1 MIRAR
6 LAVSDMTV
14 SGRFP
19 TMTDF
24 TLLVLEGAFASG
36 VAAAV
41 DILTTAGTIAVRMG
55 RTAPAWRLCSVT
67 GGTVRLQNGLRID
80 TEPLPEPGTADR
92 SLWIIPGLAT
102 DTPSRVDARLTQ
114 PDARTAVAR
123 IATHVAAGGEVA
135 AVCSAVFLL
144 AAAGV
149 LPSRR
154 VTTTWWLA
162 AHLQQLSPLAR
173 IDTDRMVCADGPV
186 MTAGAAFAQID
197 LMIHVLRE
205 RCGTALAERV
215 SRLLLIDG
223 REAQAD
229 YIIPEMLA
237 GGDALAARLVA
248 RVESALPDCPS
259 VAALA
264 AEFAMS
270 ERTLGRHIR
279 AATGR
284 STLAL
289 IQSVRLRRARQL
301 LESSRMT
308 VDRVAEAVGY
318 QDATALRRLMK
329 KGYRES
335 PAGLR

>member
-1 MIRAR
+1 MA
-6 LAVSDMTV
+6 
-14 SGRFP
+14 
-19 TMTDF
+19 DF
-24 TLLVLEGAFASG
+24 TILALDGAFASG
-36 VAAAV
+36 VSAAV
-41 DILTTAGTIAVRMG
+41 DILTTAATVAARMG
-55 RTAPAWRLCSVT
+55 VAVPTWRLCSVT
-67 GGTVRLQNGLRID
+67 GGTVSLQNGFRID
-80 TEPLPEPGTADR
+80 TTSLPEPGAADR

-102 DTPSRVDARLTQ
+102 DTPSRVDKRLQQ
-114 PDARTAVAR
+114 PDAQAAVAR
-123 IATHVAAGGEVA
+123 IAAHVAAGGEVA

-162 AHLQQLSPLAR
+162 AHLQHCAPQAR
-173 IDTDRMVCADGPV
+173 IDSDRMVCTDGPV
-186 MTAGAAFAQID
+186 ITGGAAFAQVD
-197 LMIHVLRE
+197 LMIHVLRQRGGAE
-205 RCGTALAERV
+205 LAERV
-215 SRLLLIDG
+215 SRVLLIDG

-237 GGDALAARLVA
+237 GGDALASRLVA

-264 AEFAMS
+264 SEFAMS
-270 ERTLGRHIR
+270 ERTLARHVR

-284 STLAL
+284 SPLAL
-289 IQSVRLRRARQL
+289 IQSVRLRRARKL
-301 LESSRMT
+301 LEGSRLT
-308 VDRVAEAVGY
+308 VDQVAEAVGY

-329 KGYRES
+329 KGYQES

>member
-1 MIRAR
+1 
-6 LAVSDMTV
+6 MT
-14 SGRFP
+14 
-19 TMTDF
+19 TF
-24 TLLVLEGAFASG
+24 TILVLDGAFASG

-41 DILTTAGTIAVRMG
+41 DILTTAETIAGQLGVS
-55 RTAPAWRLCSVT
+55 APTWRLCSVT
-67 GGTVRLQNGLRID
+67 GGAVGLQNGFRID
-80 TEPLPEPGTADR
+80 TGPLPEPGAVDR

-102 DTPSRVDARLTQ
+102 DTPSRVDKRLLQ
-114 PDARTAVAR
+114 PDAQAAVAR
-123 IATHVAAGGEVA
+123 ITAHMAAGGEVA

-162 AHLQQLSPLAR
+162 AHLQQRAPQAR
-173 IDTDRMVCADGPV
+173 IDSDRMVCADGPV
-186 MTAGAAFAQID
+186 TTGGAAFAQVD

-205 RCGTALAERV
+205 RGGAALAERV
-215 SRLLLIDG
+215 SRVLLIDG

-270 ERTLGRHIR
+270 ERTLGRHIH

-289 IQSVRLRRARQL
+289 IQSVRLRRARAL
-301 LESSRMT
+301 LESTRLN
-308 VDRVAEAVGY
+308 VEQVAEAVGY

-335 PAGLR
+335 PGALR

>member
-1 MIRAR
+1 M
-6 LAVSDMTV
+6 V
-14 SGRFP
+14 
-19 TMTDF
+19 DF
-24 TLLVLEGAFASG
+24 TILALDGAFASG
-36 VAAAV
+36 VSAAV
-41 DILTTAGTIAVRMG
+41 DILTTAATVAARMG
-55 RTAPAWRLCSVT
+55 VSIPTWRLCSVT
-67 GGTVRLQNGLRID
+67 GGTVNLQNGFRID
-80 TEPLPEPGTADR
+80 TQPLPDAGAADR

-102 DTPSRVDARLTQ
+102 DTPSRVDKRLLL
-114 PDARTAVAR
+114 PDAQAAVAR
-123 IATHVAAGGEVA
+123 IAAHVAAGGEVA

-149 LPSRR
+149 LSSRR

-162 AHLQQLSPLAR
+162 AHLQHCTPQAR
-173 IDTDRMVCADGPV
+173 IDSDRMVCADGPV
-186 MTAGAAFAQID
+186 TTGGAAFAQVD
-197 LMIHVLRE
+197 LMIHVLRQRGGAE
-205 RCGTALAERV
+205 LAERV
-215 SRLLLIDG
+215 SRVLLIDG

-237 GGDALAARLVA
+237 GGDALASRLVA

-270 ERTLGRHIR
+270 ERTLARHVR

-284 STLAL
+284 SPLAL
-289 IQSVRLRRARQL
+289 IQSVRLRRARKL
-301 LESSRMT
+301 LEGSRLT
-308 VDRVAEAVGY
+308 VDQVAEAVGY

-329 KGYRES
+329 KGFRES